1 MALQEEF
8 EEQGIWLFRY
18 RGVLPLI
25 LLASGLLMLVWN
37 TINPGIL
44 NESETLNALWP
55 YVCFVIG
62 VLGMVIRAYTVGHTP
77 ANTSGRNTEEQVAD
91 ELNTTGI
98 YSMVR
103 HPLYVGNFF
112 MWLPFAL
119 LTGNLWFSFSF
130 VLVYWLYYERIMYAE
145 EQFLRRK
152 FGEKYT
158 SWASTLPAF
167 IPSFK
172 SFKEPSLSFSWK
184 KVLKKEKNTLASLF
198 LLFSLFDIIRKSILG
213 SSVYNWFFLIG
224 AVSSLI
230 LYFILKYMKY
240 NTELLNEEGR

>member
-1 MALQEEF
+1 MALQEEI
-8 EEQGIWLFRY
+8 EEQGMWLFKY

-25 LLASGLLMLVWN
+25 LLASGLIVLVWN
-37 TINPGIL
+37 TLHPGFL
-44 NESETLNALWP
+44 NESPLFEVAWP
-55 YVCFVIG
+55 YICFAVG

-130 VLVYWLYYERIMYAE
+130 VLVYWLYYERIMFAE

-152 FGEKYT
+152 FGDRYT
-158 SWASTLPAF
+158 SWAETLPAF

-172 SFKEPSLSFSWK
+172 NYKKPSLPFSWK
-184 KVLKKEKNTLASLF
+184 KVLKKEKNSLASLF
-198 LLFSLFDIIRKSILG
+198 LLFSLFDILRATILG
-213 SSVYNWFFLIG
+213 SATYNMFFLYG
-224 AVSSLI
+224 AIATLV
-230 LYFILKYMKY
+230 LYFVLKYMKY